1 MDISI
6 KHLYGQTSAVWTAP
20 YLLQSWVKDYCRQ
33 GSHVNLFQQQAD
45 NLENSILEIFGGKR
59 GELFGKF
66 DQGGF
71 VLKTSQPYLME
82 IETSNNQPMPSLFL
96 ENLPKWG
103 WITGS
108 DMELWG
114 QKTPMLHTNGKD
126 SGSWP
131 TPRASDIEGGVIK
144 NVEFK
149 NGSFSRRNADG
160 TRWGVKLRDA
170 VESRLWPTPR
180 AIYGEHPGM
189 TDPNHLTGA
198 VKMWGT
204 PRTSDYKGS
213 GPYGSKSF
221 HHMLDRSYLCAQ
233 VIDPDIKGNLSPD
246 WTEWLMGV
254 PAGWTKLEPMAEG
267 AFENWKRRMMDGT
280 WWNDEHDLPRITPN
294 DDKLKKKDRAKRVK
308 ALGNGI
314 VPRVIPVFLHHLKG
328 TKNGHI

>member
-1 MDISI
+1 MDTLI
-6 KHLYGQTSAVWTAP
+6 KHQYGQTSMTLTAHS
-20 YLLQSWVKDYCRQ
+20 LLAKYASSLVD
-33 GSHVNLFQQQAD
+33 SHASHFHQLEN
-45 NLENSILEIFGGKR
+45 NLEVMMKGTNGPKQGELLGKSNQNGFALKMFQLSFMDSVKESQHMEQQSLMTLPAWGMTAN
-59 GELFGKF
+59 GELFQLVT
-66 DQGGF
+66 QGPNISA
-71 VLKTSQPYLME
+71 K
-82 IETSNNQPMPSLFL
+82 
-96 ENLPKWG
+96 
-103 WITGS
+103 GS
-108 DMELWG
+108 G
-114 QKTPMLHTNGKD
+114 Y
-126 SGSWP
+126 WP
-131 TPRASDIEGGVIK
+131 TR
-144 NVEFK
+144 
-149 NGSFSRRNADG
+149 
-160 TRWGVKLRDA
+160 
-170 VESRLWPTPR
+170 R

-198 VKMWGT
+198 VKMWAT
-204 PRTSDYKGS
+204 PRASDYKGS

-233 VIDPDIKGNLSPD
+233 VIEPDIKGNLSPD